1 MGAFLFTMKS
11 FVIQTMKRELFDLP
25 DYKLEIAQR
34 RSEGKKKEE
43 YYGPLNRL
51 RCLMTW
57 AIVVAFLNAAINVF
71 LGNTTS
77 PAVAWLCIGSSALSW
92 SLVIGCLYFVST
104 NLGIMI
110 DRSEKNA
117 VELEASILEAA
128 QKKAL
133 QEIVEGEENNARE
146 QSSK

>member
-1 MGAFLFTMKS
+1 MKS

-25 DYKLEIAQR
+25 DYKLEVAQR

-51 RCLMTW
+51 RSLMTW
-57 AIVVAFLNAAINVF
+57 AIVVAFINAAINVF

-77 PAVAWLCIGSSALSW
+77 PEVAWLCIGSSAFSW

-110 DRSEKNA
+110 NRSEKNA
-117 VELEASILEAA
+117 VELEESMLESA

-133 QEIVEGEENNARE
+133 EGISENEESHTGGQRP
-146 QSSK
+146 K